1 MNVSAWW
8 LAPLPLLT
16 LVNFFNY
23 LDRQI
28 VYGMLSLI
36 GDDLA
41 LSKVQMGWLGTANLL
56 VFALVSLLSGPLADR
71 FGPRLVLSSAI
82 VLWSLATIASAA
94 APSYESLLI
103 CRALVGVGEGVYGPG
118 SNALLCAASPP
129 ERRGRALGI
138 YNVGMALGGTAG
150 LALGVVLGPVLGWR
164 AALLIAGLP
173 GFLLAAAS
181 MFVVMPRA
189 AAPAD
194 RVSARAVLSQPA
206 FLIALGGGALATF
219 GMSGLI
225 TWSEYLVG
233 VERGLPRASAGI
245 FMLTAGIVCG
255 AGGAVLGGWVGD
267 AAKRRHAGGHSLA
280 IGISFVAGGV
290 AALLALHTHALAP
303 FLALVALTI
312 LLLSV
317 YNGPAAA
324 VVHEMV
330 PPHLAAT
337 AQGIFLFGIHL
348 LGNAPAPAVVGWIA
362 EGSTVTT
369 ALHVPVAAFVASG
382 LLFVAVARIQGR
394 AAAGATKACGAW
406 RWLSKTAEDSA
417 PTPSV
422 AAPSRHK

>member
-1 MNVSAWW
+1 MSAIHRGTGTISVSAWQ

-56 VFALVSLLSGPLADR
+56 VFALVSLLSGSLADR
-71 FGPRLVLSSAI
+71 FGPRVILSAAI
-82 VLWSLATIASAA
+82 GVWSLATIASAA
-94 APSYESLLI
+94 APSYEALLV

-118 SNALLCAASPP
+118 SNALLCAAAPP

-150 LALGVVLGPVLGWR
+150 LVLGATLGPVVGWR

-181 MFVVMPRA
+181 LLVVMPPEA
-189 AAPAD
+189 TSVE
-194 RVSARAVLSQPA
+194 RVSARTVLSRPA
-206 FLIALGGGALATF
+206 FLVALGAGALATF

-225 TWSEYLVG
+225 TWSEYLLTA
-233 VERGLPRASAGI
+233 ERALPHATAGI
-245 FMLTAGIVCG
+245 FMLSAGIACG
-255 AGGAVLGGWVGD
+255 AGGAVLGGWAGD

-280 IGISFVAGGV
+280 IGISFVAGGLTAV
-290 AALLALHTHALAP
+290 LALHTHPVAP
-303 FLALVALTI
+303 FLVLTAITI
-312 LLLSV
+312 LLLSI

-324 VVHEMV
+324 IVHEMV
-330 PPHLAAT
+330 PPRLAAT

-362 EGSTVTT
+362 ERATVTA
-369 ALHVPVAAFVASG
+369 ALHVPVVAFVASG
-382 LLFVAVARIQGR
+382 LLFMAVARLQRRTLLG
-394 AAAGATKACGAW
+394 K
-406 RWLSKTAEDSA
+406 E
-417 PTPSV
+417 
-422 AAPSRHK
+422 HEQ

>member
-1 MNVSAWW
+1 MATARADTVNARAWQ

-36 GDDLA
+36 GDDLT

-71 FGPRLVLSSAI
+71 FGPRVMLSSAI
-82 VLWSLATIASAA
+82 GVWSLATVASAA
-94 APSYESLLI
+94 APSYEVLLI

-118 SNALLCAASPP
+118 CNALLCAASPP

-138 YNVGMALGGTAG
+138 FNVGMALGGATG
-150 LALGVVLGPVLGWR
+150 LALGAGLAPVVGWR

-173 GFLLAAAS
+173 GFVLAAAS
-181 MFVVMPRA
+181 LLVAMPA
-189 AAPAD
+189 AAATTD
-194 RVSARAVLSQPA
+194 RVSTRAILSQPA

-225 TWSEYLVG
+225 TWSEYLLS
-233 VERGLPRASAGI
+233 VERSVPGVSAGL
-245 FMLTAGIVCG
+245 FMLTAGIACG
-255 AGGAVLGGWVGD
+255 AGGAMLGGWAGD
-267 AAKRRHAGGHSLA
+267 AAKRRHVGGHSLA
-280 IGISFVAGGV
+280 IGFSFVAGGLT
-290 AALLALHTHALAP
+290 ALLALHTHALVP
-303 FLALVALTI
+303 FLGLVALAI
-312 LLLSV
+312 LLLSI

-330 PPHLAAT
+330 PPRLAAT

-369 ALHVPVAAFVASG
+369 ALHVPVAAFIASG
-382 LLFVAVARIQGR
+382 LLFLIVARLQKR
-394 AAAGATKACGAW
+394 
-406 RWLSKTAEDSA
+406 LSG
-417 PTPSV
+417 
-422 AAPSRHK
+422 